1 MEGRDLESGISA
13 EERDRLAAV
22 SQRLERD
29 RPLPRAAFRG
39 DLRRR
44 LLSGRRGGSEAAV
57 APGRWRILVATYS
70 GLGAL
75 LLAVAAIGLAGAG
88 PFSA

>member
-1 MEGRDLESGISA
+1 MDQHDLEGGTSP
-13 EERDRLAAV
+13 EERVQLAVV
-22 SQRLERD
+22 SERLERD
-29 RPLPRAAFRG
+29 RPVPRAVFRG

-44 LLSGRRGGSEAAV
+44 LLRGRRGQSEATV
-57 APGRWRILVATYS
+57 APARWRILVATYS

-88 PFSA
+88 PFAS

>member
-1 MEGRDLESGISA
+1 MTDREDLEPNISA
-13 EERDRLAAV
+13 SERRRLLEVSDRLG
-22 SQRLERD
+22 RD
-29 RPLPRAAFRG
+29 RPTPRPAFRG
-39 DLRRR
+39 DLRR
-44 LLSGRRGGSEAAV
+44 LLLKGGSGSARQAA
-57 APGRWRILVATYS
+57 PRWRILVATYS